1 VPTSVLLAVL
11 TAAGLLALAPALVRR
26 YDATE
31 RLVAERAL
39 STARVLSRIRR
50 KRTVPGRYPVNPPRT
65 YIPSSLG
72 AFLPISAIPVVSAVP
87 VSTPARTG
95 PRPSSRRPS
104 LSVVPRSSVPY
115 TLRGA
120 TGGRSRARPAVYRRR
135 RVLLA
140 LAFFNAVEL
149 VGVFLVGP
157 GFWIG
162 FAASFTLLCLY
173 VGHLRKRAMTEQRR
187 RRAEALEAR
196 WLAHQQAEV
205 RRAQRR
211 RAAARREAARLL
223 QEELVRQRALLQA
236 ALSSSASFPAAS
248 EAGDLPRVVGGPV
261 LSYRP
266 AQRGGPVQ
274 GAAFRVRGKPYH
286 AGPSVGGDPR

>member
-39 STARVLSRIRR
+39 STARVLSRARR
-50 KRTVPGRYPVNPPRT
+50 QRTVPGRSPVNPPRT
-65 YIPSSLG
+65 YIPLVG
-72 AFLPISAIPVVSAVP
+72 AFMPPISAIPVVSAVP
-87 VSTPARTG
+87 AAPPARTG
-95 PRPSSRRPS
+95 PRPSTRRPS

-120 TGGRSRARPAVYRRR
+120 TGGRTRARPAVYRRR
-135 RVLLA
+135 RVLAA
-140 LAFFNAVEL
+140 LTIFNAVEL

-162 FAASFTLLCLY
+162 FGASFTLLCLY
-173 VGHLRKRAMTEQRR
+173 VGHLRGRALTEQRR
-187 RRAEALEAR
+187 RRAEYLEAR
-196 WLAHQQAEV
+196 WLQEQQAEV

-236 ALSSSASFPAAS
+236 ALTEPAA
-248 EAGDLPRVVGGPV
+248 DLPRAVGGPV

-266 AQRGGPVQ
+266 SQGGVSMQAP
-274 GAAFRVRGKPYH
+274 GSRVRGRPYH
-286 AGPSVGGDPR
+286 AGPSTSS